1 MAAFLAIAV
10 PPFVADSPEMM
21 PDNLAQP
28 ARDREAPRRPSEP
41 GSGHTDTPPVPRV
54 VASVCTE
61 WLESSAAL
69 GTAAEAATEEV
80 GAENLAH
87 PVRRS
92 DVWDLGEQI
101 ALEGMVEDLRPV
113 ADDEV
118 WWVTRS
124 VFSEAARV
132 LAANSGESSVDRQAA
147 IAATGRCV
155 RRPDRCHPSL
165 NVHPR
170 ETGSVAEALV
180 VRGRG

>member
-124 VFSEAARV
+124 VFSEAAPGTRRQQRRV
-132 LAANSGESSVDRQAA
+132 QRGPTSRHRGHR
-147 IAATGRCV
+147 RCV